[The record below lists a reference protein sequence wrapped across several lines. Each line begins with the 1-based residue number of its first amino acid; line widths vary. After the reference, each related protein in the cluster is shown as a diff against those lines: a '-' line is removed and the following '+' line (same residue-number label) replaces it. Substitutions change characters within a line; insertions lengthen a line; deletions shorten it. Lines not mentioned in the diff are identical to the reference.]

1 MSKTSKSTPAYM
13 YDKTI
18 YQNKER
24 SNKHKIQ
31 HNDFFS
37 RRRGMEVDREKGEE
51 RNTMDDA
58 SLQIMF

>member
-1 MSKTSKSTPAYM
+1 M

-24 SNKHKIQ
+24 GSKHRIQ

-37 RRRGMEVDREKGEE
+37 RRRAKEVDRGKGAE
-51 RNTMDDA
+51 RRAVEDA